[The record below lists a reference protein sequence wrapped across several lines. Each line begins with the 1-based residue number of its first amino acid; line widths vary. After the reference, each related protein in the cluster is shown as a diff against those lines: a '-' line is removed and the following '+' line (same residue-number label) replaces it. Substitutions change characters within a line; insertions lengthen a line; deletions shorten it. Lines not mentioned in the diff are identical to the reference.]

1 MNKFAFWLQK
11 GAAELHKQQRVAD
24 SMQGCSEKEMLE
36 FKKQRE
42 QAYNDQLNRITAMV
56 RLYFAIFG
64 ISLFF
69 FLFFFFFFAYLLLG
83 HKVR

>member
-24 SMQGCSEKEMLE
+24 SMQGCSEKEILE

-56 RLYFAIFG
+56 CL
-64 ISLFF
+64 
-69 FLFFFFFFAYLLLG
+69 
-83 HKVR
+83 